1 MLEWI
6 IQLDHAVFN
15 FINQTMTNSVF
26 DVIMPAITDL
36 HKTTPFK
43 IIVPIF
49 FVSLFVYKFK
59 LKKGLLLFVGLLL
72 SLGLSDLIG
81 NYGFKKTAQR
91 ARPGD
96 STQVQAIVRSPYG
109 GYSFTSNHA
118 ANMFSLATYTSA
130 LIPGSAI
137 IVFPIA
143 TLIGFSRVYNGVH
156 FPLDVIVGGLLGFVC
171 AFCVVSLFKKILKIK
186 EANP

>member
-6 IQLDHAVFN
+6 IQLDHAAFN
-15 FINQTMTNSVF
+15 FINQTSTNSFF
-26 DVIMPAITDL
+26 DIVMPAITDL
-36 HKTTPFK
+36 HKTTAFK
-43 IIVPIF
+43 FIVPIF

-59 LKKGLLLFVGLLL
+59 FKKGLIFFVGLLL

-81 NYGFKKTAQR
+81 NYGFKKTVQR

-96 STQVQAIVRSPYG
+96 NPQIQAVIRSPYG

-143 TLIGFSRVYNGVH
+143 TLICFSRVYNGVH

-171 AFCVVSLFKKILKIK
+171 AFLVVNLLKKILRMNRS
-186 EANP
+186 NP